1 MAKTYGKLNKSN
13 KVVGQVNANN
23 RNVINDA
30 QAMTRAN
37 DLLNGC
43 ITKESFLA
51 MGKTKVG
58 QSFVEQAIEMPEEI
72 KRNPLVVLALSYD
85 QDSMVGKWTNMAM
98 NICTA
103 LPSELVNESGKGAN
117 EHFKA
122 AFPNAGKSAS
132 IAGKVGAKGY
142 KSIFSEEINVSIFN
156 LLVDDSFEVE
166 AYYVSNKEIN
176 AFDKAL
182 RNLDLEEITV
192 ADVMAIQADLW
203 FLFRAWQESSI
214 DMTKDKQKQFALGM
228 DEILGVLNVRTGVK
242 FADIR
247 TNEYKIK
254 SAKYDKMIKAHEL
267 PVINI
272 DFAEYDDEEGFCET
286 SLSEMQHAIRLVAE
300 EELQVIADGFMN
312 ADITKYEVFNQA
324 AQNQPE
330 LAMLVMDLF
339 RVIKDYNNVNREEKQ
354 AGKKLTSKDYALLRA
369 ILYNDAKEL
378 DIAIEEVAQVVLG
391 VAGADN
397 TKGSG
402 VYSYVNK
409 DGEEVIVVKE
419 FNAATMS
426 KQLFA
431 AELLLSNIV
440 ILEKG
445 ILFNSPMICDD
456 QYIMTEIDPFHI
468 FADVENGMYK
478 MVDGNAYDADNTLL
492 FDTHTDYTG
501 DVVVN
506 DNGVFYLYDPLC
518 EVEDIPAINAV
529 FTHQMIEEDEVTR
542 EYEGVALEAALKET
556 VANKG
561 IYSIEGDVIFINGL
575 DVATVDAGY
584 AVDAEEVI
592 ETELTKFYGI
602 GGDCFKENREEP
614 SRRNHKFLLLNYN
627 EAEVEDYVNNITQYC

>member
-1 MAKTYGKLNKSN
+1 MKEVAEKKKGRYNMSKTFANRKAN
-13 KVVGQVNANN
+13 KVVGQVNMSN

-30 QAMTRAN
+30 QAKTRAI
-37 DLLNGC
+37 DLLNGN

-58 QSFVEQAIEMPEEI
+58 QTFVEQAIEIPEEI

-85 QDSMVGKWTNMAM
+85 QDSKVGIWTNKAM
-98 NICTA
+98 NIATA
-103 LPSELVNESGKGAN
+103 LPSEFINESGKGAN
-117 EHFKA
+117 EHFIA
-122 AFPNAGKSAS
+122 AFPNAGKSAN
-132 IAGKVGAKGY
+132 IAGKVGAKEY
-142 KSIFSEEINVSIFN
+142 KSIFSEDINVSIFN
-156 LLVDDSFEVE
+156 LLVDDNFAVE
-166 AYYVSNKEIN
+166 AYYVSNKEIK

-192 ADVMAIQADLW
+192 EDVMAIQADLW

-214 DMTKDKQKQFALGM
+214 DMTKDKSKQFAIGM
-228 DEILGVLNVRTGVK
+228 DEILGALNVRTGVK
-242 FADIR
+242 FADIK

-254 SAKYDKMIKAHEL
+254 SAKYDKMVKAHEL

-272 DFAEYDDEEGFCET
+272 DFAEYDDEEGYCET

-312 ADITKYEVFNQA
+312 SDITKYEVFNRA
-324 AQNQPE
+324 AQDYPE

-378 DIAIEEVAQVVLG
+378 DIDITEVAQVVLG

-397 TKGSG
+397 TTGSG

-431 AELLLSNIV
+431 AELLLNNIV
-440 ILEKG
+440 VLEKG
-445 ILFNSPMICDD
+445 ILFNSPMVYDE
-456 QYIMTEIDPFHI
+456 QYILTEVEPYHI
-468 FADVENGMYK
+468 FADVQNGMYK
-478 MVDGNAYDADNTLL
+478 MENGNAYDADNTLL

-501 DVVVN
+501 EVIVN

-542 EYEGVALEAALKET
+542 EY
-556 VANKG
+556 
-561 IYSIEGDVIFINGL
+561 
-575 DVATVDAGY
+575 
-584 AVDAEEVI
+584 
-592 ETELTKFYGI
+592 
-602 GGDCFKENREEP
+602 
-614 SRRNHKFLLLNYN
+614 
-627 EAEVEDYVNNITQYC
+627 